1 MTCTHTFKRGLRLVI
16 SLSAV
21 ILSGAVTRTVVAE
34 NEASELKIV
43 DRSGLARLVAQ
54 IHEAETVEV
63 HLATA
68 PSEAQGQSP
77 LQAQGQRSLEAQGLW
92 SLVHVDGLSPSVKGE
107 VRTNSL
113 ILFPKV
119 SAGTWRLTQ
128 VPPSAVKVQDV
139 KLLKSRD

>member
-1 MTCTHTFKRGLRLVI
+1 
-16 SLSAV
+16 
-21 ILSGAVTRTVVAE
+21 VAE